1 MKRIA
6 CLLMTALF
14 LAGCSNTWHG
24 MKNDAQ
30 AAADWTKEKVNQGA
44 SYVKEKTE

>member
-6 CLLMTALF
+6 YSLMLALF
-14 LAGCSNTWHG
+14 LAGCGNTWHG
-24 MKNDAQ
+24 VKSDAE